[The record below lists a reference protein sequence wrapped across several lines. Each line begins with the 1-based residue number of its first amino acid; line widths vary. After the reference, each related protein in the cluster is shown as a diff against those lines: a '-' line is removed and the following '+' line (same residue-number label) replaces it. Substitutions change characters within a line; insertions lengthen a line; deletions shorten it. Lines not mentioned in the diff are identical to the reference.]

1 MNNDRK
7 IYTYAKKRRDFLK
20 SELNDSSKV
29 QIANIEEICELKGE
43 IYALEY
49 IMEFVE
55 DIILCNERD
64 ILEQTINL

>member
-7 IYTYAKKRRDFLK
+7 IYTYTKKRRDFLK

-49 IMEFVE
+49 IMEFIE